1 MNKYTT
7 YMKCGLLVL
16 CILAVTN
23 AAHAQV
29 PIEEP
34 LPINDEMMYQVP
46 YPEMDY
52 TKLQIKPGYD
62 DMQLKPGGSDTIT
75 VTVTNKDTMTI
86 TSVPKVVSDPYSEF
100 IFEENWVTITPASA
114 EIKPDSKQ
122 QFIVEV
128 NIPED
133 ADIGYYN
140 THIVF
145 TDEMNPMDYPMY
157 INSMQLS
164 LNVWTPPNIQI
175 QTSYIY
181 DRIKAGTE
189 KDYEIRLKNIAK
201 KDISIDPEMSENNN
215 MYISVPYGMGATAF
229 GDEAISITAPSV
241 VKAGETAT
249 IKIHISVPDD
259 AKGTYNGA
267 IDLNID
273 DPTINEW
280 EGRIQ
285 MNFEVWTQPTTPFAR
300 TFTTI
305 TADLITIDVSTNLYS
320 YGYWITDSKTDDNPS
335 FDVSLTGPENEDVEL
350 TLTKTIHKGSV
361 SLGMYQFPPWEMDS
375 AGIYQ
380 ELNTN
385 IAQTFTADG
394 AVGTWTLNILPKNA
408 MDFEYSITIG

>member
-16 CILAVTN
+16 CILLATN

-29 PIEEP
+29 PIDEP
-34 LPINDEMMYQVP
+34 LTVNDEMMYQVP
-46 YPEMDY
+46 YPEMDS

-86 TSVPKVVSDPYSEF
+86 TSVPKVVSAYYNEL
-100 IFEENWVTITPASA
+100 IFEEEWITITPASA

-122 QFIVEV
+122 QFIIEV

-140 THIVF
+140 PQVAF
-145 TDEMNPMDYPMY
+145 TDEMDPMAYPMY
-157 INSMQLS
+157 IHFMQLS

-175 QTSYIY
+175 ETSYIY

-201 KDISIDPEMSENNN
+201 MDISIDPEMSENNN
-215 MYISVPYGMGATAF
+215 MYMSGPYGMGATAF

-249 IKIHISVPDD
+249 IKIHISVPDGE
-259 AKGTYNGA
+259 KGTYNGA

-280 EGRIQ
+280 EGQIQ

-305 TADLITIDVSTNLYS
+305 TADPITIDVSTNKYI
-320 YGYWITDSKTDDNPS
+320 YGFWMSSQTEENPS
-335 FDVSLTGPENEDVEL
+335 FDVTLTGPEDRNVEL
-350 TLTKTIHKGSV
+350 TLIKTIHKGSV
-361 SLGMYQFPPWEMDS
+361 SLGMYQIPPWEMDS

-385 IAQTFTADG
+385 IAQTFATDG

-408 MDFEYSITIG
+408 VDFEYSITIG